1 MRLLEVELDK
11 LSANYPQTDGQ
22 TERVNQIL
30 EHYLRTYYMWHQD
43 DWVDLLPFAEFCYNT
58 TLHTVTKE
66 RPFFAANHQHPEN
79 NFKKHRDNATEGNNP
94 EAVKTVEDLDPIKD
108 ARRENMKAA
117 QTWMAKYYNQTVA
130 NKESQFKV
138 GEWVMVNAKTINT
151 KRPFK
156 KLDS

>member
-1 MRLLEVELDK
+1 M
-11 LSANYPQTDGQ
+11 
-22 TERVNQIL
+22 TES
-30 EHYLRTYYMWHQD
+30 
-43 DWVDLLPFAEFCYNT
+43 
-58 TLHTVTKE
+58 
-66 RPFFAANHQHPEN
+66 
-79 NFKKHRDNATEGNNP
+79 NNP
-94 EAVKTVEDLDPIKD
+94 EAVKTVEDLDAIRE
-108 ARRENMKAA
+108 AMRENMKVA